1 MWVIWT
7 LLHVDFCQI
16 HFTIAAF
23 FSTLECFFVIFF
35 FLFYLFWVFINI
47 VFFIHF
53 LKQFKSESFPSII
66 INIVVVFIH
75 FFRQNRRL
83 ANFTFGKVNQA
94 RNILLEN
101 ALGGLFLRID
111 WNWLLLEFFLV
122 LKESILSSWLVNN
135 LMNLLLNWRVGH
147 LLYFIIQMILVH
159 HLLLLILINI
169 LSEILH
175 AKGVY
180 NRGRLI
186 EHRCH
191 LALVQKLL

>member
-35 FLFYLFWVFINI
+35 FLFDLFWVLINI
-47 VFFIHF
+47 
-53 LKQFKSESFPSII
+53 
-66 INIVVVFIH
+66 VVFIH

-94 RNILLEN
+94 WNILLEN
-101 ALGGLFLRID
+101 AFGGLFLRID
-111 WNWLLLEFFLV
+111 WYWLLLEFFLV